1 MFCLAPVDK
10 DHPTNYK
17 WWLKFQIMLY
27 RLDGEYGHVLGPSES
42 TVIVEQNPATAR
54 PEGLNKTDFMSWQF
68 LEPADF
74 SSLSMT
80 KSGEVRF
87 LKGRFTNFLV
97 DQHGLETGR
106 LALLD
111 FEPNGQIEVEL
122 LLRPFN
128 MNAPMRYIQGLGW
141 SVDRMK
147 FENAGGFDWTNE
159 P

>member
-1 MFCLAPVDK
+1 VDK

-27 RLDGEYGHVLGPSES
+27 RLNGEYGHILADE
-42 TVIVEQNPATAR
+42 TAVIVEQNPATAH
-54 PEGLNKTDFMSWQF
+54 PDGLNKTDFMSWRY

-74 SSLSMT
+74 TSMSMT

-106 LALLD
+106 VALLD
-111 FEPNGQIEVEL
+111 FEPNGHIEVEL

-128 MNAPMRYIQGLGW
+128 MNPPIQFIYGLGW
-141 SVDRMK
+141 SIDRVK
-147 FENAGGFDWTNE
+147 FENTGGFDWANE

>member
-1 MFCLAPVDK
+1 
-10 DHPTNYK
+10 
-17 WWLKFQIMLY
+17 MLY
-27 RLDGEYGHVLGPSES
+27 RLHGKYGHVLGPSES
-42 TVIVEQNPATAR
+42 TVIVEQNPATPR
-54 PEGLNKTDFMSWQF
+54 PEGLNKTDLMSWQF

-128 MNAPMRYIQGLGW
+128 MNAPMRHIQGLGW
-141 SVDRMK
+141 SVDRVK
-147 FENAGGFDWTNE
+147 FENVGGFDWTNE